1 MVDITADI
9 QQIRNNF
16 PILSTKMNGKPLV
29 FLDSGA
35 SSQKPLQVIEAIA
48 DYYKNYHANVH
59 RGVYQLS
66 QVATDKFE
74 QARNA
79 VKHFINAASEREIIF
94 TGGTTE
100 SINLVASCFGRAFL
114 HEGDEVVITEME
126 HHSNIVPW
134 QMICE
139 ERKAKLKVVPFDEN
153 GVLKLEEFEKLLSS
167 KVKIVA
173 LTHISNSLGTINPVK
188 EIIEIAHRNN
198 IPVLLDGA
206 QAIPHLNIDVQELD
220 VDFYAFSS
228 HKMYGPTGVGILYG
242 KGKWLDAM
250 PPYRGGGEM
259 IKTVTFEKTEYN
271 ELPFKFEAGTPNIA
285 GAVGL
290 HAAIDYLNKLGT
302 KYIAAHE
309 EDLLAY
315 GTDALL
321 SIDGLR
327 LIGTSPKKA
336 GILSFVVEG
345 CHPYD
350 IGAILDKM
358 GIAVR
363 TGHHCTQPLMAK
375 FGIPGTVRA
384 SFGIYNNFED
394 IDRLVD
400 GVKKAVTLLK

>member
-1 MVDITADI
+1 MTDITTDI
-9 QQIRNNF
+9 DKIRNDF

-35 SSQKPLQVIEAIA
+35 SSQKPVQVIEAIA

-66 QVATDKFE
+66 QIATDKFE

-79 VKHFINAASEREIIF
+79 VKQFINAAYEKEIIF

-100 SINLVASCFGRAFL
+100 SINLVASCFGKTFL
-114 HEGDEVVITEME
+114 QEGDEVIITEME

-139 ERKAKLKVVPFDEN
+139 ERKAYLKVVPIDDR
-153 GVLKLEEFEKLLSS
+153 GVLQLDLFREMLHEK
-167 KVKIVA
+167 VRIVA
-173 LTHISNSLGTINPVK
+173 LNHISNSLGTINPVRD
-188 EIIEIAHRNN
+188 IIKMAHEMN

-206 QAIPHLNIDVQELD
+206 QAIPHLEIDVQELD
-220 VDFYAFSS
+220 VDFYVFSS
-228 HKMYGPTGVGILYG
+228 HKMYGPTGIGVLYG
-242 KGKWLDAM
+242 KEKWLEKM

-259 IKTVTFEKTEYN
+259 IKTVTFEKTEFN

-290 HAAIDYLNKLGT
+290 HAAVDYLNSLGR

-315 GTDALL
+315 GTEALL

-327 LIGTSPKKA
+327 LIGISPQKA

-394 IDRLVD
+394 IDRLTE
-400 GVKKAVTLLK
+400 GVKKAVMLLK